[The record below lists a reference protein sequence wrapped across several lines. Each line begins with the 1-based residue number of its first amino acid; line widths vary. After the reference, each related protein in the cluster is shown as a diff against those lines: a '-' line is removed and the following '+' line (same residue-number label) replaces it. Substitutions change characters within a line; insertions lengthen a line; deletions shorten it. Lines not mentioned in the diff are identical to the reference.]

1 MMHRSTPIPYNDP
14 QKNDRSVYFH
24 GPAKFF
30 MFKRSKIAP
39 LSLQKRLKW
48 LFLTGPETLQIL
60 GKL

>member
-48 LFLTGPETLQIL
+48 LFFNRT
-60 GKL
+60 